1 LHSKFKN
8 RPIRAKFFIKI
19 FYLGLKNEEFYADFE
34 VVEKVF

>member
-8 RPIRAKFFIKI
+8 RPIRAKIKI
-19 FYLGLKNEEFYADFE
+19 FYMGFKNAEFYADFE